1 MNKII
6 LIGNLTRDPES
17 GCSNGGVHFTRFQ
30 IAVNRPYP
38 DSNGERV
45 ADYFDIITWRNL
57 ADRCA
62 KYLFKGSKVGINGS
76 VQRRQ
81 YEDRDGIK
89 RTSFD
94 VVADE
99 VEFLTSKQS
108 YGNSPS
114 NQSSDTNQA
123 GRGTNQPNGVSSKNG
138 QNPPYLDGLEPVDPT
153 DLPF

>member
-6 LIGNLTRDPES
+6 LIGNLTKDPEC
-17 GCSNGGVHFTRFQ
+17 GATAGGVNFTRFN
-30 IAVNRPYP
+30 IAVNRPFTN
-38 DSNGERV
+38 SAGERV
-45 ADYFDIITWRNL
+45 ADYFDIVVWRGL
-57 ADRCA
+57 AERCA
-62 KYLFKGSKVGINGS
+62 KYLFKGSKVGVHGS

-99 VEFLTSKQS
+99 IEFLTPKPANSK
-108 YGNSPS
+108 
-114 NQSSDTNQA
+114 SSDA
-123 GRGTNQPNGVSSKNG
+123 EPS
-138 QNPPYLDGLEPVDPT
+138 PPDGGISDLEPVNND

>member
-6 LIGNLTRDPES
+6 LIGNLTHDPEANVTS
-17 GCSNGGVHFTRFQ
+17 GGVNFTRFTV
-30 IAVNRPYP
+30 AVNRPFA
-38 DSNGERV
+38 NAAGERL
-45 ADYFDIITWRNL
+45 ADYFDVIAWRTVGEL
-57 ADRCA
+57 CA
-62 KYLFKGSKVGINGS
+62 KHLYKGNKVGVTGR

-99 VEFLTSKQS
+99 VEFLSRKASARPDEPTQDVV
-108 YGNSPS
+108 
-114 NQSSDTNQA
+114 SDLT
-123 GRGTNQPNGVSSKNG
+123 
-138 QNPPYLDGLEPVDPT
+138 PVDDSD

>member
-17 GCSNGGVHFTRFQ
+17 GSTQGGVNFTRFT
-30 IAVNRPYP
+30 IAVNRPFTN
-38 DSNGERV
+38 SAGERV
-45 ADYFDIITWRNL
+45 ADYFDIICWRQL
-57 ADRCA
+57 AERCA
-62 KYLFKGSKVGINGS
+62 KYLFKGSKVGINGY

-99 VEFLTSKQS
+99 VEFLTPRNTTGGTGRDQMQGG
-108 YGNSPS
+108 YTPEEPHPI
-114 NQSSDTNQA
+114 SDMQ
-123 GRGTNQPNGVSSKNG
+123 
-138 QNPPYLDGLEPVDPT
+138 PVDND

>member
-17 GCSNGGVHFTRFQ
+17 GSTQSGVNFTRFN
-30 IAVNRPYP
+30 IAVNRPFANA
-38 DSNGERV
+38 NGERV
-45 ADYFDIITWRNL
+45 ADYFDIICWRQL
-57 ADRCA
+57 AERCA
-62 KYLFKGSKVGINGS
+62 KYLFKGSKVGVNGW

-99 VEFLTSKQS
+99 VEFLTPKSGSGRDNSQS
-108 YGNSPS
+108 GYTPEEPHHI
-114 NQSSDTNQA
+114 SDMQ
-123 GRGTNQPNGVSSKNG
+123 
-138 QNPPYLDGLEPVDPT
+138 PVDN
-153 DLPF
+153 DELPF

>member
-17 GCSNGGVHFTRFQ
+17 NTTQGGVNFTRFT
-30 IAVNRPYP
+30 IAVNRRFTNA
-38 DSNGERV
+38 NGERV
-45 ADYFDIITWRNL
+45 ADYFDVICWREL

-62 KYLFKGSKVGINGS
+62 KYLFKGSKVGVGGS

-89 RTSFD
+89 RTSFE

-99 VEFLTSKQS
+99 VEFL
-108 YGNSPS
+108 SPKAS
-114 NQSSDTNQA
+114 ARPDEPTQDVVSDLT
-123 GRGTNQPNGVSSKNG
+123 
-138 QNPPYLDGLEPVDPT
+138 PVDDSD

>member
-1 MNKII
+1 MNKIN

-17 GCSNGGVHFTRFQ
+17 NTTQSGVLFTPFT
-30 IAVNRPYP
+30 IAVNRPYTN
-38 DSNGERV
+38 SQGERL
-45 ADYFDIITWRNL
+45 ADYFDIIAWRTL

-62 KYLFKGSKVGINGS
+62 KYLYKGSKVGIAGS

-94 VVADE
+94 VIADE
-99 VEFLTSKQS
+99 VEFLTPKPTGSRS
-108 YGNSPS
+108 G
-114 NQSSDTNQA
+114 DA
-123 GRGTNQPNGVSSKNG
+123 
-138 QNPPYLDGLEPVDPT
+138 PPDGSVAELTPVDRPD

>member
-17 GCSNGGVHFTRFQ
+17 SSTQGGVNFTRFT
-30 IAVNRPYP
+30 IAVNRPFTN
-38 DSNGERV
+38 SAGERL
-45 ADYFDIITWRNL
+45 ADYFDVICWRQL

-62 KYLFKGSKVGINGS
+62 KYLFKGSKVGISGS

-99 VEFLTSKQS
+99 VEFLTPKTTT
-108 YGNSPS
+108 PRD
-114 NQSSDTNQA
+114 SSVGGGYMPEEPHPISEMQ
-123 GRGTNQPNGVSSKNG
+123 
-138 QNPPYLDGLEPVDPT
+138 PVDND

>member
-1 MNKII
+1 MNKIM

-17 GCSNGGVHFTRFQ
+17 NTTQGGVNFTRFNV
-30 IAVNRPYP
+30 AVNRPFTNT
-38 DSNGERV
+38 NGERV
-45 ADYFDIITWRNL
+45 ADYFDVICWRQL

-62 KYLFKGSKVGINGS
+62 KYLYKGSKVGINGW

-94 VVADE
+94 IVADE
-99 VEFLTSKQS
+99 VEFLTPRQNGSRDS
-108 YGNSPS
+108 GGMGGGYVPEEPHGGI
-114 NQSSDTNQA
+114 SDMQ
-123 GRGTNQPNGVSSKNG
+123 
-138 QNPPYLDGLEPVDPT
+138 PVDSD

>member
-17 GCSNGGVHFTRFQ
+17 NTTQSGVPFTRFT
-30 IAVNRPYP
+30 IAVNRTFTN
-38 DSNGERV
+38 SAGERV
-45 ADYFDIITWRNL
+45 ADYFDIICWRQL
-57 ADRCA
+57 AERCG
-62 KYLFKGSKVGINGS
+62 KYLYKGSKVGIVGS

-81 YEDRDGIK
+81 YEDRDGVK

-99 VEFLTSKQS
+99 VEFLTPRSSANNEEQ
-108 YGNSPS
+108 PS
-114 NQSSDTNQA
+114 GSSDN
-123 GRGTNQPNGVSSKNG
+123 R
-138 QNPPYLDGLEPVDPT
+138 PVDND

>member
-6 LIGNLTRDPES
+6 LIGNLTKDPETS
-17 GCSNGGVHFTRFQ
+17 TTNDGVQFTRFQ
-30 IAVNRPYP
+30 IAVNRPFTN
-38 DSNGERV
+38 SAGERV
-45 ADYFDIITWRNL
+45 ADYFDVITWRQL

-89 RTSFD
+89 RTSLD

-99 VEFLTSKQS
+99 VEFLTPK
-108 YGNSPS
+108 S
-114 NQSSDTNQA
+114 NTAPRNDNDY
-123 GRGTNQPNGVSSKNG
+123 PE
-138 QNPPYLDGLEPVDPT
+138 PPRNDMQPVDND